1 MEGLLDLPSVWY
13 GVKMNCI
20 DENLKLTF
28 YLKRYNLLYSKI
40 TLPESAAHNVTRQ
53 ECAEVLAKTDWKIT
67 TLVAPAGFGKSSIAR
82 QIIKETESSAC
93 WLSID
98 IDENNPQRFIYYLIA
113 SIKTINLNFC
123 DDLIDSIRSLSD
135 NLHIFADKFLHE
147 VADTAQDMIVTLDD
161 YHHISNLVVHNFVQ
175 YLISNA
181 PKNLRF
187 IITSREKLPLKL
199 ARMRMEQK
207 LVEIEREQLRFNP
220 AEIAQLLRFFYEQDI
235 EPRYLDTMVAVTE
248 GWPAALQLL
257 CMSCHDMNSLYESL
271 DREDNENFTYEHIK
285 EYIREEVL
293 SAYDEKMVD
302 FVLKISILS
311 SFTPALCDAL
321 LGNQE
326 SNALLDQIEAQN
338 SFLISLDRKNRW
350 FRFHHLFNDAVA
362 ADFEK
367 RYSTAEKSRLH
378 KLASNW
384 YEKNGYLQEAIEH
397 AILSGD
403 SLFIDGFL
411 DRNAENRILIGQLN
425 QLFEWFQKIERSN
438 IQLPMV
444 NIWIAWVN
452 IFSHRVNK
460 ELIENLLNTSMAIYQ
475 RDENNSRNY
484 PTFIAHTT
492 AIRGFVATYQCD
504 FHEGIRLSLQAL
516 DELAVDSQSL
526 RSGII
531 FNLSRSYYFLGDL
544 NKTIDYAN
552 QAYQIG
558 FECRNYYCAV
568 ASVNL
573 KAQALMQLM
582 DIDQAEMVY
591 RHCLDKITESKLN
604 KHPVCGYIYNGLGE
618 IAYYRNRIA
627 EAKEW
632 LLTGVVLCEQG
643 KETRSLLQSYKLI
656 CQVYLAED
664 NQQQLKVY
672 TDKLNTLLNS
682 ISADLSMREIV
693 AFQVDMDILR
703 NNFSKAQD
711 WSKKLAVQTES
722 FFTLTREYEDMVL
735 AKVLLL
741 QKNYDEALSLLD
753 LLIDRAVSMQRR
765 LTQIRCYLFKSK
777 ILFSRGTKA
786 EALPL
791 LTEAFALCR
800 ERGIEILFHESKG
813 WLALEAPDSL
823 LSEEGLD
830 FIASLPGKLRG
841 GKPAAKND
849 LLTEREWEIMRGV
862 KIGLSNKQISDKFNI
877 SEGTV
882 KRHIHNIF
890 NKLNVKNRIEALQ
903 SLEMEGK
910 N

>member
-1 MEGLLDLPSVWY
+1 
-13 GVKMNCI
+13 MNCI
-20 DENLKLTF
+20 DENLKLTL
-28 YLKRYNLLYSKI
+28 YLRRYNLLYSKI
-40 TLPESAAHNVTRQ
+40 TLPERAVHNITRQ
-53 ECAEVLAKTDWKIT
+53 ECAELLAKTDWKIT
-67 TLVAPAGFGKSSIAR
+67 TLIAPAGFGKSSIAR
-82 QIIKETESSAC
+82 QIITEAQASAC
-93 WLSID
+93 WLSVD

-113 SIKTINLNFC
+113 AIKTINLNFC

-147 VADTAQDMIVTLDD
+147 VADTAEDMIVAFDD
-161 YHHISNLVVHNFVQ
+161 YHHINNPVIHNFVQ

-181 PKNLRF
+181 PKNLRL

-199 ARMRMEQK
+199 ARMRIEQK

-220 AEIAQLLRFFYEQDI
+220 SETAQLLRFFYRTDI
-235 EPRYLDTMVAVTE
+235 DPRHLDTMVTITE

-257 CMSCHDMNSLYESL
+257 CMACRDMDSLYESL
-271 DREDNENFTYEHIK
+271 DRENNENFTYEYIK
-285 EYIREEVL
+285 EYIGEEVL
-293 SAYDEKMVD
+293 SAYDESTID

-321 LGNQE
+321 VGNQDAN
-326 SNALLDQIEAQN
+326 SLLDQIEAQN

-350 FRFHHLFNDAVA
+350 FRFHHLFNDALAV
-362 ADFEK
+362 DFEK
-367 RYSTAEKSRLH
+367 RYSVMERSRLH
-378 KLASNW
+378 KLASSW

-397 AILSGD
+397 AIKSGD
-403 SLFIDGFL
+403 SLFVDGFL
-411 DRNAENRILIGQLN
+411 DRNAENRILIGQLS

-460 ELIENLLNTSMAIYQ
+460 ELIENLLNTSIAIYQ
-475 RDENNSRNY
+475 RDANNSRHY
-484 PTFIAHTT
+484 PAFVAHTT
-492 AIRGFVATYQCD
+492 AIRGFIATYQCD

-516 DELAVDSQSL
+516 DELVVDNQSL

-544 NKTIDYAN
+544 DKTIDYAN
-552 QAYQIG
+552 QAYRIG

-591 RHCLDKITESKLN
+591 RHCLDKITENKLN

-618 IAYYRNRIA
+618 IAYYRNHIA

-656 CQVYLAED
+656 CQIYVAED
-664 NQQQLKVY
+664 NPAQLKVY
-672 TDKLNTLLNS
+672 TDKLDSLLNS
-682 ISADLSMREIV
+682 ISADLSMREIL

-703 NNFSKAQD
+703 NNLSKAQD
-711 WSKKLAVQTES
+711 WSKKLSAQTEN
-722 FFTLTREYEDMVL
+722 FFTLTREYEDLVL

-741 QKNYDEALSLLD
+741 QKHYDDALNLLD
-753 LLIDRAVSMQRR
+753 SLINQAAGMQRR
-765 LTQIRCYLFKSK
+765 LTLVRCYLFKSK
-777 ILFSRGTKA
+777 ILFLRGTKF

-791 LTEAFALCR
+791 LTEALSLCR
-800 ERGIEILFHESKG
+800 ERGIDILFRQSRE
-813 WLALEAPDSL
+813 WLALEAPESL
-823 LSEEGLD
+823 LGEEGLD
-830 FIASLPGKLRG
+830 FISSLPEKLRD
-841 GKPAAKND
+841 GKSPAKNA

-890 NKLNVKNRIEALQ
+890 NKLNVKNRIEAIQ
-903 SLEMEGK
+903 YLEAEGK
-910 N
+910 A